1 MQNILKL
8 AGLIVVAAIG
18 AFVLRALYIA
28 ASRPG
33 PVKPAPTVRVRAAA
47 ADLPDGLLL
56 RDSDLVW
63 KSMPRSGAP
72 AGALVEGTPDA
83 PDLKGD
89 LLRHAVHAGTP
100 LGASDVISPNSPGF
114 LAAALKPGM
123 RAISVAIDDV
133 SGNAGLIEPGD
144 YVDVL
149 LTQQIATTPGASNA
163 PAAAGA
169 ADRTVETETIAE
181 RVRVLAVGTAFK
193 RPKDDET
200 KPSTANAR
208 ARTVTFEV
216 TPRSAEAVTVAA
228 HLGSLSLA
236 LRSFATRERDAPQPE
251 DVSEPQ
257 TPPMWARDVSR
268 GLRAMTPAPQAAT
281 HAVASRANPG
291 GRPVVIY
298 RGSRRSDSFDAHSL
312 GLQSG
317 SAGAIPP
324 LPTGA
329 LPSAPATPSGS
340 AAGAVPNA
348 RPAA

>member
-18 AFVLRALYIA
+18 AFVLRALYVA

-33 PVKPAPTVRVRAAA
+33 PAKPAAMVRIRAAA

-63 KSMPRSGAP
+63 KSVPRADAP
-72 AGALVEGTPDA
+72 TGALVEGQPDEA
-83 PDLKGD
+83 DLKGD

-100 LGASDVISPNSPGF
+100 LGPADVISPNSPGF

-133 SGNAGLIEPGD
+133 SGNAGLIQPGD

-149 LTQQIATTPGASNA
+149 LTQQIATSPGATSS
-163 PAAAGA
+163 
-169 ADRTVETETIAE
+169 ADKTVEAETIAE
-181 RVRVLAVGTAFK
+181 RVRVLAVGTAFT
-193 RPKDDET
+193 RPKDDDK
-200 KPSTANAR
+200 KPSEANSR

-216 TPRSAEAVTVAA
+216 TPRSAEVVTVAA

-236 LRSFATRERDAPQPE
+236 LRSFATRDRNASQAE
-251 DVSEPQ
+251 DVIEPQSEPV
-257 TPPMWARDVSR
+257 WARDVSR
-268 GLRAMTPAPQAAT
+268 GLRTLAPAPQPAT
-281 HAVASRANPG
+281 HPVARHASPSEQS
-291 GRPVVIY
+291 VVIY
-298 RGSRRSDSFDAHSL
+298 RGSKQSDSLATRSL
-312 GLQSG
+312 GLQINMTG
-317 SAGAIPP
+317 PLPP
-324 LPTGA
+324 LPSGA
-329 LPSAPATPSGS
+329 PPSAPESAPAAPATP
-340 AAGAVPNA
+340 APAA

>member
-33 PVKPAPTVRVRAAA
+33 PAKPPPMVSIRAAA

-63 KSMPRSGAP
+63 KRVPRSDAP
-72 AGALVEGTPDA
+72 QGALVEGQPDA
-83 PDLKGD
+83 ADLKGD

-100 LGASDVISPNSPGF
+100 LGPADVISPSSPGF

-149 LTQQIATTPGASNA
+149 LTQQISTSPGATSS
-163 PAAAGA
+163 

-181 RVRVLAVGTAFK
+181 RVRVLAVGTAFT
-193 RPKDDET
+193 RPKDDEK
-200 KPSTANAR
+200 KPAAANSR

-216 TPRSAEAVTVAA
+216 TPRSAEVVTVAA

-236 LRSFATRERDAPQPE
+236 LRSFATRDRNAAQAE
-251 DVSEPQ
+251 DVIEPQ
-257 TPPMWARDVSR
+257 TEPVWARDVSR
-268 GLRAMTPAPQAAT
+268 ALRSIAPAPQAET
-281 HAVASRANPG
+281 HALTQRASASE
-291 GRPVVIY
+291 RPVIIY
-298 RGSRRSDSFDAHSL
+298 RGSKQSDSLGSDSL
-312 GLQSG
+312 GQPNNA
-317 SAGAIPP
+317 AGALPP
-324 LPTGA
+324 LPVGV
-329 LPSAPATPSGS
+329 PPAPPASKP
-340 AAGAVPNA
+340 AAAPTAAAPEA

>member
-8 AGLIVVAAIG
+8 AALIVVAAIG
-18 AFVLRALYIA
+18 AFVLRALFIA

-33 PVKPAPTVRVRAAA
+33 PARPPAMVRIRAAA

-56 RDSDLVW
+56 RDSDLAW
-63 KSMPRSGAP
+63 KSVARSDAP
-72 AGALVEGTPDA
+72 TGALVDGVPDA
-83 PDLKGD
+83 TDLKGD
-89 LLRHAVHAGTP
+89 LLRHAVHAGAP
-100 LGASDVISPNSPGF
+100 LGASDVISPSSPGF

-149 LTQQIATTPGASNA
+149 LTQQIATTPGATNA
-163 PAAAGA
+163 S
-169 ADRTVETETIAE
+169 DRTVETETIAE

-193 RPKDDET
+193 RPKDDDT

-216 TPRSAEAVTVAA
+216 TPRSAEVVTVAA

-236 LRSFATRERDAPQPE
+236 LRSFATRDRTASQAE
-251 DVSEPQ
+251 DVIEPQ

-268 GLRAMTPAPQAAT
+268 GLRAMTPPAVTPARASAPRAT
-281 HAVASRANPG
+281 ATARD
-291 GRPVVIY
+291 VVIY
-298 RGSRRSDSFDAHSL
+298 RGSKQSDSQ
-312 GLQSG
+312 GLAG
-317 SAGAIPP
+317 RSAGLMPP
-324 LPTGA
+324 LPSGA
-329 LPSAPATPSGS
+329 PPAPPVAPARATPTAAAS
-340 AAGAVPNA
+340 AH
-348 RPAA
+348 PAA